1 MMAASIDLR
10 GSAPVIGSPQRL
22 FQTRAA
28 VTNSGSPYAV
38 TADGKRFLV
47 AQQPEQQAATVT
59 VVLNWTAALPRR

>member
-1 MMAASIDLR
+1 VID
-10 GSAPVIGSPQRL
+10 SPQRL

-28 VTNSGSPYAV
+28 VSNAGFRYGV

-47 AQQPEQQAATVT
+47 AQQPEQQSATVT